1 MKKWA
6 QMALSHHLGPQGSVI
21 HFHTMFSTSA
31 SCAGLDIALSHRAHD
46 IIQVCMLI
54 SWTLL

>member
-21 HFHTMFSTSA
+21 HFQTMFSTSA
-31 SCAGLDIALSHRAHD
+31 SCAELDIALSHRAHD
-46 IIQVCMLI
+46 IIQVCMLV
-54 SWTLL
+54 S